1 MGASLYIGMNDN
13 GQRDSQ
19 YLLAGSY
26 VNRNYWDSFGDLL
39 DEVLLANFPQL
50 HQSIKSEE
58 GEYLKFYTFEDL
70 NNDPSQIFEPVNKTL

>member
-1 MGASLYIGMNDN
+1 MSETIYFSRDLIIQKPEEQWICAHMNI
-13 GQRDSQ
+13 Q
-19 YLLAGSY
+19 YGEA
-26 VNRNYWDSFGDLL
+26 FGDLL